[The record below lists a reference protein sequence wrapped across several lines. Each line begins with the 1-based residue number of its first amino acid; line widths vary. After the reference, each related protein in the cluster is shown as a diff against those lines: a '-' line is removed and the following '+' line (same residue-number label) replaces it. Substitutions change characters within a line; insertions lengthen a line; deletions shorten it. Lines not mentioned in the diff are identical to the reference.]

1 VFPGLY
7 HAGDV
12 YHPQAGVSQR
22 LMASVKLALAQ
33 ALGVAGN

>member
-1 VFPGLY
+1 
-7 HAGDV
+7 V